1 MNSSLRCLGDGGQKT
16 QWFSIGVIGNED
28 DERRWKEKRD
38 WIPWVLLMSKKVRG
52 RVKVGRW
59 MDGWMEKVMSKGRLA
74 KTHRTE

>member
-1 MNSSLRCLGDGGQKT
+1 
-16 QWFSIGVIGNED
+16 
-28 DERRWKEKRD
+28 
-38 WIPWVLLMSKKVRG
+38 MSKKVRG